1 MSDFWRVFIL
11 LTAGGVIGGLLY
23 RTSIFLSIANKIT
36 KNPLS
41 NEQSSLS
48 FSFANAFMG
57 IGGAWVVLLCLLLT
71 KRAPLGLETDQL
83 LELFATSLVAGYTG
97 NRIFLAGAGKL
108 TKELFESTAKKVN
121 TAQRSAHRS
130 QIISETLA
138 YLDQGG
144 NQTSHQT
151 RNFVALLQA
160 ELKRDPEFREIAILL
175 ARTLAE
181 LKGDRRSAIYVLQG
195 FIATKRRSGKED
207 DENVADA
214 FWNLANYFEEDFKLT
229 GERDSRI
236 EAISAMGESLR
247 ILPDYRANYIEDGDF
262 KDLRNDAKAKKLL
275 YLNPQKGAL

>member
-1 MSDFWRVFIL
+1 
-11 LTAGGVIGGLLY
+11 
-23 RTSIFLSIANKIT
+23 
-36 KNPLS
+36 
-41 NEQSSLS
+41 
-48 FSFANAFMG
+48 MG
-57 IGGAWVVLLCLLLT
+57 IGGAWVVLLVLLLT

-83 LELFATSLVAGYTG
+83 LELFATAMVAGYTG

-121 TAQRSAHRS
+121 NAEKSANRSRV
-130 QIISETLA
+130 ISEVLA

-144 NQTSHQT
+144 NQTGHQT
-151 RNFVALLQA
+151 RNFVAALQA
-160 ELKRDPEFREIAILL
+160 QLKLNPEFREIAILL
-175 ARTLAE
+175 ARVLAE
-181 LKGDRRSAIYVLQG
+181 LKNDKRSAIYVLQG

-214 FWNLANYFEEDFKLT
+214 FWNLANYFEEDFKKT
-229 GERDSRI
+229 GDRDSRQ

-275 YLNPQKGAL
+275 YLAPQKAS

>member
-1 MSDFWRVFIL
+1 MSDFWRVFFL

-23 RTSIFLSIANKIT
+23 RTSIFLSTTHKIT
-36 KNPLS
+36 QNPLS
-41 NEQSSLS
+41 DEQSTIS
-48 FSFANAFMG
+48 FSIANAFMG
-57 IGGAWVVLLCLLLT
+57 IGGAWVVLLVLLLT

-83 LELFATSLVAGYTG
+83 LELFATAMVAGYTG

-121 TAQRSAHRS
+121 NAEKSANRSRV
-130 QIISETLA
+130 ISEVLA

-144 NQTSHQT
+144 NQTGHQT
-151 RNFVALLQA
+151 RNFVAALQA
-160 ELKRDPEFREIAILL
+160 QLKLNPEFREIAILL
-175 ARTLAE
+175 ARVLAE
-181 LKGDRRSAIYVLQG
+181 LKNDKRSAIYVLQG

-214 FWNLANYFEEDFKLT
+214 FWNLANYFEEDFKKT
-229 GERDSRI
+229 GDRDSRQ

-275 YLNPQKGAL
+275 YLAPQKAS

>member
-1 MSDFWRVFIL
+1 MSDFWRVFFL

-23 RTSIFLSIANKIT
+23 RTSIFLSTTHKIT
-36 KNPLS
+36 QNPLS
-41 NEQSSLS
+41 DEQSTVS
-48 FSFANAFMG
+48 FSIANAFMG
-57 IGGAWVVLLCLLLT
+57 IGGAWVVLLVLLLT

-83 LELFATSLVAGYTG
+83 LELFATAMVAGYTG

-121 TAQRSAHRS
+121 NAEKSANRSRV
-130 QIISETLA
+130 ISEVLA

-144 NQTSHQT
+144 NQTGHQT
-151 RNFVALLQA
+151 RNFVAALQA
-160 ELKRDPEFREIAILL
+160 QLKLNPEFREIAILL
-175 ARTLAE
+175 ARVLAE
-181 LKGDRRSAIYVLQG
+181 LKNDKRSAIYVLQG

-214 FWNLANYFEEDFKLT
+214 FWNLANYFEEDFKKT
-229 GERDSRI
+229 GDRDSRQ

-275 YLNPQKGAL
+275 YLAPQKAC